1 MANYVKFMRGTTA
14 AWNNLPVAD
23 RNSDTLYFIA
33 DAASDEGLL
42 YLGNKLIAGGSSDK
56 PLMKLD
62 DLDDVVIDGNLGDL
76 SYIVFDWASQTW
88 VNKDPKQLVFGGASA
103 SAMGKA
109 GLVPV
114 PQKGQDNLFLRG
126 DGTWAAANCSA
137 SLYEVTLNDGETHD
151 AAIARITSGSLVLNG
166 DITVVKTAIVENNYQ
181 HTAYVFSQAMTKW
194 VALDGNYDASNVYF
208 NDDFV
213 FTEAVGTVTIG
224 DTGSETVSAKG
235 KNVQEF
241 LAGLFAA
248 ARDPEVTQPTLTMAY
263 NGTST
268 SYEVGTTVTPA
279 YKATFKKGEYEF
291 GPDTG
296 VTATY
301 AISDTNGKT
310 ATTASGSMPE
320 FVVAD
325 NTNYYISASVTH
337 TDGVAPVNNVGTSV
351 PGLAIRG
358 TTLTK
363 NTSTL
368 SGYRAAFI
376 GKDNGT
382 GALTSALIRGLICK
396 TNEQTPKNVNGFN
409 YNGKKEYVVTADAD
423 TTRFII
429 AVPSTNTRTGLSSAI
444 ITTSLNA
451 VATGNYTY
459 TEDAVDVE
467 GKDGYTAIK
476 YDVWVYQPA
485 SMDEGQTHLITL
497 A

>member
-1 MANYVKFMRGTTA
+1 MRGTTA

-42 YLGNKLIAGGSSDK
+42 YLGNKLIAGGSSDT
-56 PLMKLD
+56 PVIKLD
-62 DLDDVVIDGNLGDL
+62 DLSDVVINGNSLGDL
-76 SYIVFDWASQTW
+76 SFIVYDHASQTW
-88 VNKDPKQLVFGGASA
+88 VNRDPKQLVFGGASA

-151 AAIARITSGSLVLNG
+151 DAIARITSGSLILNG
-166 DITVVKTAIVENNYQ
+166 DIAIVKAAIVENNYQ

-213 FTEAVGTVTIG
+213 FTEAIGTVTIG
-224 DTGSETVSAKG
+224 DSGSETVAAKG

-248 ARDPEVTQPTLTMAY
+248 ARDPEVTQPELSMAY

-291 GPDTG
+291 GPDDTG

-310 ATTASGSMPE
+310 ATAASGSMPE
-320 FVVAD
+320 FIVTD
-325 NTNYYISASVTH
+325 NTSYYISASVTH
-337 TDGVAPVNNVGTSV
+337 TDGVAPLNNVGTPI
-351 PGLAIRG
+351 PGAAIRG
-358 TTLTK
+358 TTLNK

-368 SGYRAAFI
+368 TGYRASFI

-382 GALTSALIRGLICK
+382 GPLTSDLIRGLICK
-396 TNEQTPKNVNGFN
+396 TNETSPKNVNGFN
-409 YNGKKEYVVTADAD
+409 YNGKKEYKVTADAD

-459 TEDAVDVE
+459 TEDAVDVK
-467 GKDGYTAIK
+467 GRDGYTAIK

>member
-1 MANYVKFMRGTTA
+1 MRGTTA
-14 AWNNLPVAD
+14 AWNNLPIAD

-62 DLDDVVIDGNLGDL
+62 DLDDVVIDSNLGDL
-76 SYIVFDWASQTW
+76 SYIVFDWTSQTW
-88 VNKDPKQLVFGGASA
+88 VNKDPRQLVFGGASA

-181 HTAYVFSQAMTKW
+181 HTAYVFSQAMSKW

-248 ARDPEVTQPTLTMAY
+248 ARDPQVTDPTLTMAY

-291 GPDTG
+291 GPDDTG

-337 TDGVAPVNNVGTSV
+337 TDGVAPLNNVGTPI
-351 PGLAIRG
+351 PGAAIRG

-363 NTSTL
+363 NTATMT
-368 SGYRAAFI
+368 GYRASFI
-376 GKDNGT
+376 GKDSGT
-382 GALTSALIRGLICK
+382 GALTSDLIRGLICQ

-409 YNGKKEYVVTADAD
+409 YNGKKEYLVTADAN

-429 AVPSTNTRTGLSSAI
+429 AVPADNTRAGLTSAA

-451 VATGNYTY
+451 PAKDNYVY
-459 TEDAVDVE
+459 TENAVDVE
-467 GKDGYTAIK
+467 GKDGYTAVK

-485 SMDEGQTHLITL
+485 SLDEGQTHLITL
-497 A
+497 G

>member
-14 AWNNLPVAD
+14 AWNNLPIAD

-42 YLGNKLIAGGSSDK
+42 YLGNKLIAGGSSDM

-62 DLDDVVIDGNLGDL
+62 DLSDVVIDGNLGDL

-88 VNKDPKQLVFGGASA
+88 VNKDPRQLVFGGASA

-181 HTAYVFSQAMTKW
+181 HTAYVFSQTLAKW
-194 VALDGNYDASNVYF
+194 VALDGNYDAANVYF

-224 DTGSETVSAKG
+224 NSGSETVAAKG

-241 LAGLFAA
+241 LAGLFAS
-248 ARDPEVTQPTLTMAY
+248 ARDPKVTQPTLSMAY
-263 NGTST
+263 SGTST
-268 SYEVGTTVTPA
+268 SYEVGTSVTPG
-279 YKATFKKGEYEF
+279 YKATFNKGKYEF

-301 AISDTNGKT
+301 AISDTNGNT
-310 ATTASGSMPE
+310 ATTASGTMPE

-325 NTNYYISASVTH
+325 NTSYYISASVTH
-337 TDGVAPVNNVGTSV
+337 SDGVAPVNNVGTV
-351 PGLAIRG
+351 VAGLAIRG
-358 TTLTK
+358 TTLTRD
-363 NTSTL
+363 TAAMT
-368 SGYRAAFI
+368 GYRASFI

-382 GALTSALIRGLICK
+382 GALTSDLIRGLICQ
-396 TNEQTPKNVNGFN
+396 TNEQTPKNVKGFN
-409 YNGKKEYVVTADAD
+409 YNGKKEYKVTADAD

-429 AVPSTNTRTGLSSAI
+429 AVPADNERPGLSSAI

-459 TEDAVDVE
+459 TENAVDVE
-467 GKDGYTAIK
+467 GKDGYTAVK
-476 YDVWVYQPA
+476 YDVWIYQPA

>member
-1 MANYVKFMRGTTA
+1 MRGSTA
-14 AWNNLPVAD
+14 AWNNLPIAD

-88 VNKDPKQLVFGGASA
+88 VNKDPRQLVFGGASA

-325 NTNYYISASVTH
+325 NTSYYISASVTH
-337 TDGVAPVNNVGTSV
+337 TDGVAPLNNVGTPVS
-351 PGLAIRG
+351 GLAIRG

-363 NTSTL
+363 NTATMT
-368 SGYRAAFI
+368 GYRASFI
-376 GKDNGT
+376 GKDSGT
-382 GALTSALIRGLICK
+382 GALTSDLIRGLICQTNDNNK
-396 TNEQTPKNVNGFN
+396 TNVNGFN
-409 YNGKKEYVVTADAD
+409 YNGKKEYLVTADAN

-429 AVPSTNTRTGLSSAI
+429 AVPADNTRAGLTSAA

-451 VATGNYTY
+451 PAKDNYTY
-459 TEDAVDVE
+459 TENAVDVE
-467 GKDGYTAIK
+467 GKDGYTAVK

-485 SMDEGQTHLITL
+485 SLDEGQTHLITL
-497 A
+497 G

>member
-1 MANYVKFMRGTTA
+1 MRGTTA
-14 AWNNLPVAD
+14 AWNNLPIAD

-88 VNKDPKQLVFGGASA
+88 VNKDPRQLVFGGASA

-224 DTGSETVSAKG
+224 DTGSETVAAKG

-310 ATTASGSMPE
+310 ATAASGSMPE
-320 FVVAD
+320 FVVTD
-325 NTNYYISASVTH
+325 NTSYYISASVTH
-337 TDGVAPVNNVGTSV
+337 TDGVAPLNNVGTPVS
-351 PGLAIRG
+351 GLAIRG

-363 NTSTL
+363 NTATMT
-368 SGYRAAFI
+368 GYRASFI
-376 GKDNGT
+376 GKDSGT
-382 GALTSALIRGLICK
+382 GALTSDLIRGLICQTNDNNK
-396 TNEQTPKNVNGFN
+396 TNVNGFN
-409 YNGKKEYVVTADAD
+409 YNGKKEYLVTADAN

-429 AVPSTNTRTGLSSAI
+429 AVPADNTRAGLTSAA

-451 VATGNYTY
+451 PAKDNYTY
-459 TEDAVDVE
+459 TENAVDVE
-467 GKDGYTAIK
+467 GRDGYTAVK

-485 SMDEGQTHLITL
+485 SLDEGQTHLITL
-497 A
+497 G

>member
-1 MANYVKFMRGTTA
+1 MRGTTA
-14 AWNNLPVAD
+14 AWNNLPVTD

-42 YLGNKLIAGGSSDK
+42 YLGNKLIAGGSSDT
-56 PLMKLD
+56 PVIKLD
-62 DLDDVVIDGNLGDL
+62 DLSDVVINGNSLGDL
-76 SYIVFDWASQTW
+76 SFIVYDHSSQTW
-88 VNKDPKQLVFGGASA
+88 VNRDPKQLVFGGASA

-137 SLYEVTLNDGETHD
+137 SLYEVALNDGETHD
-151 AAIARITSGSLVLNG
+151 DAIARITSGSLILNG
-166 DITVVKTAIVENNYQ
+166 DIAIVKAAIVENNYQ

-213 FTEAVGTVTIG
+213 FTEAIGTVTIG
-224 DTGSETVSAKG
+224 DSGSETVAAKG

-248 ARDPEVTQPTLTMAY
+248 ARDPEVTQPELSMAY

-291 GPDTG
+291 GPDDTG

-310 ATTASGSMPE
+310 ATAASGSMPE
-320 FVVAD
+320 FIVTD
-325 NTNYYISASVTH
+325 NTSYYISASVTH
-337 TDGVAPVNNVGTSV
+337 TDGVAPLNNVGTPI
-351 PGLAIRG
+351 PGAAIRG
-358 TTLTK
+358 TTLNK

-368 SGYRAAFI
+368 TGYRASFI

-382 GALTSALIRGLICK
+382 GPLTSDLIRGLICK
-396 TNEQTPKNVNGFN
+396 TNETSPKNVNGFN
-409 YNGKKEYVVTADAD
+409 YNGKKEYKVTADAD

>member
-14 AWNNLPVAD
+14 AWNNLPIAD

-33 DAASDEGLL
+33 DTASDEGLL

-88 VNKDPKQLVFGGASA
+88 VNKDPRQLVFSGASA

-181 HTAYVFSQAMTKW
+181 HTAYVFSQTLAKW
-194 VALDGNYDASNVYF
+194 VALDGNYDAANVYF

-310 ATTASGSMPE
+310 ATAASGSMPE

-337 TDGVAPVNNVGTSV
+337 TDGVAPLNNVGTSV

-358 TTLTK
+358 TTLTRD
-363 NTSTL
+363 TATMT
-368 SGYRAAFI
+368 GYRASFI

-382 GALTSALIRGLICK
+382 GALTSDLIRGLICQ

-409 YNGKKEYVVTADAD
+409 YNGKKEYKVIADAD

-429 AVPSTNTRTGLSSAI
+429 AVPADNERPGLSSAI

-459 TEDAVDVE
+459 TENAVDVE
-467 GKDGYTAIK
+467 GKDGYTAVK
-476 YDVWVYQPA
+476 YDVWIYQPA

>member
-1 MANYVKFMRGTTA
+1 MRGTTA

-42 YLGNKLIAGGSSDK
+42 YLGNKLIAGGTGDM

-62 DLDDVVIDGNLGDL
+62 DLTDVVIDANLGDV
-76 SYIVFDWASQTW
+76 SFIVFDWASQTW
-88 VNKDPKQLVFGGASA
+88 VNKDPRQLVFGGASA

-137 SLYEVTLNDGETHD
+137 SLYEVALNDGETHD
-151 AAIARITSGSLVLNG
+151 DAIARITSGSLVLNG

-181 HTAYVFSQAMTKW
+181 HTAYIFSQAMTKW

-268 SYEVGTTVTPA
+268 SYEVGTTITPA

-310 ATTASGSMPE
+310 ATVASGSMPE
-320 FVVAD
+320 FVVTD
-325 NTNYYISASVTH
+325 NTSYYISASVTH
-337 TDGVAPVNNVGTSV
+337 TDGVAPLNNVGTPIS
-351 PGLAIRG
+351 GLAIRG
-358 TTLTK
+358 TTLTQ
-363 NTSTL
+363 NTATMT
-368 SGYRAAFI
+368 GYRASFI
-376 GKDNGT
+376 GKDSGT
-382 GALTSALIRGLICK
+382 GALTSDLIRGLVCQ

-409 YNGKKEYVVTADAD
+409 YNGKKEYLVTADAN

-429 AVPSTNTRTGLSSAI
+429 AVPTDNIRAGLTSAA

-451 VATGNYTY
+451 PAKDNYTY
-459 TEDAVDVE
+459 TENAVDVE
-467 GKDGYTAIK
+467 GKDGYTAVK

-485 SMDEGQTHLITL
+485 SLDEGQTHLITL
-497 A
+497 G

>member
-1 MANYVKFMRGTTA
+1 MRGTTA

-33 DAASDEGLL
+33 DVASDEGLL
-42 YLGNKLIAGGSSDK
+42 YLGNKLIAGGSSDT
-56 PLMKLD
+56 PVIKLD
-62 DLDDVVIDGNLGDL
+62 DLSDVVINGNSLGDL
-76 SYIVFDWASQTW
+76 SFIVYDHSSQTW
-88 VNKDPKQLVFGGASA
+88 VNRDPKQLVFGGASA

-137 SLYEVTLNDGETHD
+137 SLYEVALNDGETHD
-151 AAIARITSGSLVLNG
+151 DAIARITSGSLILNG
-166 DITVVKTAIVENNYQ
+166 DIAIVKAAIVENNYQ

-213 FTEAVGTVTIG
+213 FTEAIGTVTIG
-224 DTGSETVSAKG
+224 DSGSETVAAKG

-248 ARDPEVTQPTLTMAY
+248 ARDPEVTQPELSMAY

-291 GPDTG
+291 GPDDTG

-310 ATTASGSMPE
+310 ATAASGSMPE
-320 FVVAD
+320 FIVTD
-325 NTNYYISASVTH
+325 NTSYYISASVTH
-337 TDGVAPVNNVGTSV
+337 TDGVAPLNNVGTPI
-351 PGLAIRG
+351 PGAAIRG
-358 TTLTK
+358 TTLNK

-368 SGYRAAFI
+368 TGYRASFI

-382 GALTSALIRGLICK
+382 GPLTSDLIRGLICK
-396 TNEQTPKNVNGFN
+396 TNETSPKNVNGFN
-409 YNGKKEYVVTADAD
+409 YNGKKEYKVTADAD